1 MGQEGCRAVQGPGW
15 EVGGQG
21 VAYGGGGD
29 VAFEPGGDAGGEK
42 GGVVGGKKEA
52 SVVAGEAREEVRGLP
67 EEDGGEA
74 GRLRHGGE
82 GFAAVRPRPFPRGR
96 AGSASAAVP
105 WLVAGDR
112 AGDDPA
118 AGDAFAYAPQ
128 VAVGRQFA
136 QGGGGSCPPGS
147 GRGGT

>member
-1 MGQEGCRAVQGPGW
+1 MTGGGAGARNGGRGRQLGREAVGQEGGRAVQGPGW

-52 SVVAGEAREEVRGLP
+52 SVVAAEAREEVRGLP
-67 EEDGGEA
+67 EEDGGREA

-82 GFAAVRPRPFPRGR
+82 GFAAGRPRPFPRGR
-96 AGSASAAVP
+96 AGSASAAVT
-105 WLVAGDR
+105 WLVAGE
-112 AGDDPA
+112 
-118 AGDAFAYAPQ
+118 
-128 VAVGRQFA
+128 
-136 QGGGGSCPPGS
+136 SCG
-147 GRGGT
+147 